1 VCGQQFVGSADG
13 VVGAVNR
20 SINKLISDETRRTS
34 HTTHGR
40 SGALF
45 STGSHSNRPDGAD
58 IGLPTGAVTWLPD
71 GRDGATVHPG
81 VYPMESNLAGVAT
94 QSADSCMQVRGLAF
108 SLSLSTRAFIHRWL
122 APPFPEESRCGEVF
136 GLADAGAARWGWQSE
151 PGVFSIQ
158 AVGKSKEDA
167 AQSCADVHGEG
178 WGLAKFTAQEFSCQQ
193 SAVAEA
199 VTASV
204 GPDQPVMTG
213 VQVTSPAT
221 LSGEILARVANPVSP
236 SSRWLGTNPSR
247 RVT

>member
-1 VCGQQFVGSADG
+1 MCGQQFVGSADS

-81 VYPMESNLAGVAT
+81 VAT
-94 QSADSCMQVRGLAF
+94 QSADNCVQVRC
-108 SLSLSTRAFIHRWL
+108 SLSLVRTLHPPLAHATLSTVFGN
-122 APPFPEESRCGEVF
+122 SRSVEVF
-136 GLADAGAARWGWQSE
+136 GLADAGAPRWEWQSE
-151 PGVFSIQ
+151 PGIFSIQ

-178 WGLAKFTAQEFSCQQ
+178 WGLAKFTAQEFACQQ

-213 VQVTSPAT
+213 VQVTCPRHMFHS
-221 LSGEILARVANPVSP
+221 E
-236 SSRWLGTNPSR
+236 R
-247 RVT
+247 RK